1 MDYVSKDYKCET
13 IEKGEKMTIQEVEI
27 QKLKPYEKNPRNNDE
42 AVPYVAE
49 SIKKFGFKVPI
60 IIDKNYVI
68 VTGHTRYKASQLLG
82 LKKVPC
88 IIADDLTEEQIKAF
102 RLVDNKVTENAEWD
116 FDLLS
121 QELDDISSIDMGIFN
136 FNMDDMLDED
146 FFEDINDNEYADTTR
161 FEHKLKIDRQQIIM
175 TEEEYQKLIDK
186 LNKYV
191 DKNGVSFGFVNY
203 LIGGADD

>member
-1 MDYVSKDYKCET
+1 MID
-13 IEKGEKMTIQEVEI
+13 IESAKQELIRHVKEME
-27 QKLKPYEKNPRNNDE
+27 LENPRAPRKLDHIIR
-42 AVPYVAE
+42 VAKISKE
-49 SIKKFGFKVPI
+49 L
-60 IIDKNYVI
+60 
-68 VTGHTRYKASQLLG
+68 ASSLG
-82 LKKVPC
+82 
-88 IIADDLTEEQIKAF
+88 LTEEQIKAF
-102 RLVDNKVTENAEWD
+102 RIVDNKVTENAEWD